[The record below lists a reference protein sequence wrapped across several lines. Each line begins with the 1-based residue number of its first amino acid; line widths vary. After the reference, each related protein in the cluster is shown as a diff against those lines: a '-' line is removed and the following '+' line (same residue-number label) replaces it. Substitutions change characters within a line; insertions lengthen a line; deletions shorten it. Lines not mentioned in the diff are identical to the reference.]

1 MLVLLALLASFSLIG
16 SDLPRAWAWPL
27 AACAWVVG
35 ARDARRYLRKHPL
48 RLLVPA
54 GRGVVQ
60 CDGITVHDL
69 RVAWRG
75 PLAFMRWRDA
85 DRRIRRIVFWPDLL
99 DAGARRE
106 LKLAMQRREA
116 AAGSPSVA
124 G

>member
-27 AACAWVVG
+27 AAGVLLFGV
-35 ARDARRYLRKHPL
+35 RDARSYLREQAL
-48 RLLVPA
+48 QLLVPA
-54 GRGVVQ
+54 GLGVVQ
-60 CDGITVHDL
+60 CDGVAVQDL

-75 PLAFMRWRDA
+75 PLAFLRWRGA
-85 DRRIRRIVFWPDLL
+85 DRRIRRIVLWPDLL

-116 AAGSPSVA
+116 AAGSPSMA